1 MFCSSLRNRPVWRV
15 LGPILTSG
23 PEMSLRES
31 RLETHD
37 FVFEIPSSRRQQ
49 QLRVILLTPSSQ
61 PPNGQDTTT
70 RLEQFSTSTG
80 GRGIA
85 IAFLL
90 SEEAFTSASGRCILD
105 GLVDAQALLLDTL
118 PISIPIIPIQDSA
131 AFLPSMQE
139 YINGL
144 ANTPQPNPSPSLPT
158 SLLAHTTSAPYHLL
172 SETDTNILSDLFPSL
187 PALSRA
193 VRTRKG
199 RALVMDHFDAET
211 ARRIL
216 EFWEGDQGP

>member
-1 MFCSSLRNRPVWRV
+1 M
-15 LGPILTSG
+15 
-23 PEMSLRES
+23 
-31 RLETHD
+31 
-37 FVFEIPSSRRQQ
+37 
-49 QLRVILLTPSSQ
+49 ILLTPSSLQ
-61 PPNGQDTTT
+61 PPSKQDTIT

-90 SEEAFTSASGRCILD
+90 SEEAFTSASGRCNLD
-105 GLVDAQALLLDTL
+105 GLVNAQALYVQYAGTRNPSSILIHYPLNEADRYIYPSSLLDSL
-118 PISIPIIPIQDSA
+118 PIPIPIIPIQDSA

-144 ANTPQPNPSPSLPT
+144 ANTPQLNPSPSLPT
-158 SLLAHTTSAPYHLL
+158 SLLAHTTTSSSYHLL
-172 SETDTNILSDLFPSL
+172 SETESNILSDLFPSL

-193 VRTRKG
+193 VRTREG
-199 RALVMDHFDAET
+199 RALVMDHFDTET